1 MCWFS
6 RKKFLCELWCTEERG
21 DQNNNNTIFR
31 LFVLSRNLFDFTPH
45 KKLSHHQKKKKMA
58 DTSMDYSEYSE
69 NENSPM
75 PVAKVRE
82 SIRIER

>member
-1 MCWFS
+1 VLVF
-6 RKKFLCELWCTEERG
+6 KKEVFFVKKGWVTKTTTTHFFVFLFCLETFL
-21 DQNNNNTIFR
+21 I
-31 LFVLSRNLFDFTPH
+31 SPH
-45 KKLSHHQKKKKMA
+45 KKLSHHQKKKMA

-75 PVAKVRE
+75 PVAKVRQ

>member
-1 MCWFS
+1 MDCGVL
-6 RKKFLCELWCTEERG
+6 KKGG

-31 LFVLSRNLFDFTPH
+31 LFVLSRNLFDFTTH
-45 KKLSHHQKKKKMA
+45 KREREREKKKKMA

>member
-6 RKKFLCELWCTEERG
+6 RKKFLCEERG
-21 DQNNNNTIFR
+21 DQNNNNRQFFVF
-31 LFVLSRNLFDFTPH
+31 LFCPTTFLISPH

>member
-1 MCWFS
+1 
-6 RKKFLCELWCTEERG
+6 
-21 DQNNNNTIFR
+21 
-31 LFVLSRNLFDFTPH
+31 
-45 KKLSHHQKKKKMA
+45 MA